1 MAKTELKDKLKNA
14 TSNTV
19 STQAKESI
27 SSYSASIAEN
37 LEDSTKTAIDATAKQ
52 IAVGLVTTQ
61 AAEQIHQEE
70 EKNGAELSTEE
81 AKTSARAY
89 IKNTLDSAEFYDALS
104 KDISES
110 LASWLGSATKNSL
123 GDYSTMSSA
132 MSSISS
138 KFTVANDISFKIM
151 STTADINE
159 KLSALEK
166 NEFIKVLFNGTA
178 VADTSDELHSLFS
191 KIGIKGGDN
200 IINYI
205 SNKVIGTMSG
215 EKFLKTVF
223 GDESN
228 IKNNIQNFQN
238 YINQITETI
247 TKINEVVTEIQNQI
261 YSVAQNAI
269 ATVLNTVKTAIST
282 VVDNVV
288 TAAIGTLKDSLS
300 DAWKAGSGE
309 AEEVA
314 T

>member
-1 MAKTELKDKLKNA
+1 MVKTELKDKLKNA

-27 SSYSASIAEN
+27 SSSSASIAEN
-37 LEDSTKTAIDATAKQ
+37 LEDSTKAAIDATAKQ
-52 IAVGLVTTQ
+52 IAVGLVTNQ
-61 AAEQIHQEE
+61 AAEQIHQKEE
-70 EKNGAELSTEE
+70 ENGAELSTEE
-81 AKTSARAY
+81 VKASARAY

-110 LASWLGSATKNSL
+110 LTSWLDSAAKNSL

-151 STTADINE
+151 STTADMNE

-178 VADTSDELHSLFS
+178 VADTSDKLHSLFS

-247 TKINEVVTEIQNQI
+247 TKINEVVAEIQNQI

-269 ATVLNTVKTAIST
+269 ATVLNTVKTAISA

>member
-1 MAKTELKDKLKNA
+1 MVKTELKDKLKNA

-27 SSYSASIAEN
+27 SSSSASIAEN
-37 LEDSTKTAIDATAKQ
+37 LEDSTKAAIDATAKQ
-52 IAVGLVTTQ
+52 IAVGLVTNQ
-61 AAEQIHQEE
+61 AAEQIHQKEE
-70 EKNGAELSTEE
+70 ENGAELSTEE
-81 AKTSARAY
+81 AKASARAY

-110 LASWLGSATKNSL
+110 LTSWLDSAAKNSL

-151 STTADINE
+151 STTADMNE

-178 VADTSDELHSLFS
+178 VADTSDKLHSLFS

-247 TKINEVVTEIQNQI
+247 TKINEVVAEIQNQI

-269 ATVLNTVKTAIST
+269 ATVLNTVKTAISA

>member
-27 SSYSASIAEN
+27 SSSSASIAEN

-52 IAVGLVTTQ
+52 IAVGLVTNQ

-110 LASWLGSATKNSL
+110 LTSWLGSATKNSL

-178 VADTSDELHSLFS
+178 VADTSDKLHSLFS